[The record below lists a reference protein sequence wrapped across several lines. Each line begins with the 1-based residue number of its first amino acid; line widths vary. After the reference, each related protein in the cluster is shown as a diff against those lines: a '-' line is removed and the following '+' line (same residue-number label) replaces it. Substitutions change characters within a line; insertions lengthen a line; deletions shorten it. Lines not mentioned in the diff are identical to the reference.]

1 MEQNPLPRR
10 GPKLFTERRQNTL
23 PYQRKKLPW
32 PSGKPFKILSL
43 DGGGIR
49 GLYGATLLALIEREI
64 TKGESAAHFFDMIA
78 GTSTGGIMALGLG
91 LQLLASKIEQ
101 IYLDDGQRI
110 FHRSR
115 LWSHLPFLKRL
126 RHLCTPLYNHQNLE
140 KVLFREFGDKRL
152 GDSVTRLIIPAFM
165 SPKTEIAVFKTDHH
179 PDYKHDFKSKAWEVA
194 RATSAAPTFLTGH
207 YYDDV
212 IFLDGG
218 IWANN
223 PIMVAIVDA
232 LSAHDIV
239 FDQLQV
245 LSIGTGNFPFE
256 VTLKDAGKGLWAW
269 REVIKG
275 ALFLTTDNAH
285 AQAALLLGPDRITR
299 MEPTEEASGLDLD
312 DWKSSVQI
320 LPTMAVSHFHD
331 RIGDVE
337 RFFQE
342 KASERPKFY
351 AQNL

>member
-1 MEQNPLPRR
+1 
-10 GPKLFTERRQNTL
+10 
-23 PYQRKKLPW
+23 
-32 PSGKPFKILSL
+32 
-43 DGGGIR
+43 
-49 GLYGATLLALIEREI
+49 
-64 TKGESAAHFFDMIA
+64 
-78 GTSTGGIMALGLG
+78 MALGLG
-91 LQLLASKIEQ
+91 LQLPASRIEKL
-101 IYLDDGQRI
+101 YRDDGPKIFQRPQ
-110 FHRSR
+110 
-115 LWSHLPFLKRL
+115 LWSYLPFLKRL
-126 RHLCTPLYNHQNLE
+126 RHLRSSLYNHNTLE

-207 YYDDV
+207 DYGDV

-223 PIMVAIVDA
+223 PIIVAVVEA

-239 FDQLQV
+239 FDQLQI

-256 VTLKDAGKGLWAW
+256 VTLRNARKGLWAW
-269 REVIKG
+269 REVIK
-275 ALFLTTDNAH
+275 AAMFLTTDNAH
-285 AQAALLLGPDRITR
+285 AQAALLVGPEKIARL
-299 MEPTEEASGLDLD
+299 EPTEEASGIELD
-312 DWKSSVQI
+312 DWDSSVQI
-320 LPTMAVSHFHD
+320 LPAMAASHFHS
-331 RIGDVE
+331 RIGELE
-337 RFFQE
+337 RFFRE